1 MGIDIKAIP
10 TKYNG
15 YTFRSR
21 QEARWAV
28 FFDYLGVEYEY
39 EKEGFNLPCGY
50 YLPDFWIP
58 EWKAWIEI
66 KGKEPTK
73 KELEKLV
80 HLSLLVGGYCFLF
93 IYPDKPGI
101 LVGPPFPI
109 CEGQFAEGVSA
120 KFLYSPAQKRIAP
133 FLLTD
138 PWSEFDLPD
147 MKPFGNENDLMPGI
161 CLKCKKTDLDYDEYG
176 YGDEDTSCPFEGWEH
191 SEFMAEHRDV
201 LYRNSDLNSAIQ
213 AFKSADFKN
222 GKNTRA

>member
-1 MGIDIKAIP
+1 MSVGIKAIP

-28 FFDYLGVEYEY
+28 FFDHLGIEYEY
-39 EKEGFNLPCGY
+39 EKEGFDLPCGY

-66 KGKEPTK
+66 KGKEPTT

-93 IYPDKPGI
+93 ISPDKPGI

-109 CEGQFAEGVSA
+109 CEGQFATDISA
-120 KFLYSPAQKRIAP
+120 NFLYSPAQKRIAP
-133 FLLTD
+133 FLATD
-138 PWSEFDLPD
+138 PWPEFNPPD
-147 MKPFGNENDLMPGI
+147 MDPFGNDYDFMPGI
-161 CLKCKKTDLDYDEYG
+161 CIKCPDDYG
-176 YGDEDTSCPFEGWEH
+176 YGRRDTSCPFEGWEH
-191 SEFMAEHRDV
+191 SEFMAEDLKV

>member
-1 MGIDIKAIP
+1 MSIDINAIL

-39 EKEGFNLPCGY
+39 EKEGFDLPCGY

-80 HLSLLVGGYCFLF
+80 HLSLLVGGHCFLF
-93 IYPDKPGI
+93 ISPDKPGI
-101 LVGPPFPI
+101 LVGPPYPI
-109 CEGQFAEGVSA
+109 CQGQFAECVSA
-120 KFLYSPAQKRIAP
+120 NFLYSPAQKRIAP
-133 FLLTD
+133 FLATD
-138 PWSEFDLPD
+138 PWPEFDLPD
-147 MKPFGNENDLMPGI
+147 MNPFGSSDDFLPSI
-161 CLKCKKTDLDYDEYG
+161 CLKCQDDREYDEYG
-176 YGDEDTSCPFEGWEH
+176 YGGRGTYCSFEGWMN
-191 SEFMAEHRDV
+191 SEFMAEYHDA
-201 LYRNSDLNSAIQ
+201 LCRNLDLNSAIQ

-222 GKNTRA
+222 GKNTRV

>member
-39 EKEGFNLPCGY
+39 EKEGFDLPCGY

-80 HLSLLVGGYCFLF
+80 HLSLLVGGHCFLF
-93 IYPDKPGI
+93 ISPDKPGI
-101 LVGPPFPI
+101 LIGPPFPV
-109 CEGQFAEGVSA
+109 CEGQFAEGIDA
-120 KFLYSPAQKRIAP
+120 NFLYSPAQKRIAP
-133 FLLTD
+133 FLATG
-138 PWSEFDLPD
+138 PWPEFNLPD
-147 MKPFGNENDLMPGI
+147 MEPFGNDDDFVPGV
-161 CLKCKKTDLDYDEYG
+161 CLKCK
-176 YGDEDTSCPFEGWEH
+176 DEDAYVGGDTFCPFEGWEH
-191 SEFMAEHRDV
+191 SEFMAEDSNA
-201 LYRNSDLNSAIQ
+201 LYINSYLNSAIQ

>member
-1 MGIDIKAIP
+1 MGVDIKAIP

-39 EKEGFNLPCGY
+39 EKEGFDLPCGY

-58 EWKAWIEI
+58 EWEAWIEI

-80 HLSLLVGGYCFLF
+80 HLSLLVGGHCFLF
-93 IYPDKPGI
+93 ISPDKPGI

-109 CEGQFAEGVSA
+109 CQGQFATDISA
-120 KFLYSPAQKRIAP
+120 NFLYSSAQKRIAP
-133 FLLTD
+133 FLATD
-138 PWSEFDLPD
+138 PFPEFNLPD
-147 MKPFGNENDLMPGI
+147 MNPFGNTHDFVPGI
-161 CLKCKKTDLDYDEYG
+161 CIKCRDEYG
-176 YGDEDTSCPFEGWEH
+176 YGGRETPCPFGGWEH
-191 SEFMAEHRDV
+191 SEFMAEDFNA
-201 LYRNSDLNSAIQ
+201 LCRNSDLNSAIQ

-222 GKNTRA
+222 GKNTRV

>member
-1 MGIDIKAIP
+1 MGVNIKAIP

-28 FFDYLGVEYEY
+28 FFDHLGIEYEY
-39 EKEGFNLPCGY
+39 EKEGFDLPCGY

-66 KGKEPTK
+66 KGKEPTT

-80 HLSLLVGGYCFLF
+80 HLSLLVGGHCFLF
-93 IYPDKPGI
+93 ISPDKPGI

-109 CEGQFAEGVSA
+109 CEGQFAEGISA
-120 KFLYSPAQKRIAP
+120 NFLYSPAQKRIAP
-133 FLLTD
+133 FLATD
-138 PWSEFDLPD
+138 PWPEFNLPD
-147 MKPFGNENDLMPGI
+147 MDPFRNADDFVPSI
-161 CLKCKKTDLDYDEYG
+161 CLKCKNDLEYDEYG
-176 YGDEDTSCPFEGWEH
+176 FGGAYTSCPFEGWKH
-191 SEFMAEHRDV
+191 SEFMAEHSDV